1 MQIHPSF
8 DLSLVY
14 SSVLLTVS
22 TELLGT
28 PIKPTL
34 CNRGIV
40 EYNVARKLIHFRL
53 NKQDKTYFKVQNLF
67 SKMLSTGGIK
77 MVPLMELDG
86 VIETS
91 HGTDFDILEVNFE
104 FNELTFLPGSIFSGS
119 IKIFISG
126 PRNINSKLT

>member
-1 MQIHPSF
+1 
-8 DLSLVY
+8 
-14 SSVLLTVS
+14 
-22 TELLGT
+22 
-28 PIKPTL
+28 
-34 CNRGIV
+34 
-40 EYNVARKLIHFRL
+40 
-53 NKQDKTYFKVQNLF
+53 
-67 SKMLSTGGIK
+67 

-91 HGTDFDILEVNFE
+91 TGTDFDILEVNFE